1 MVPCGGFEMTE
12 RGTMVREPAAAA
24 QAESR
29 VWRNLISSQR
39 INPGRPGDWWE
50 VACGGHAAIRRGNA
64 RDAKPARNRGLVV
77 PAHPWIASRFGRYAR
92 IAFVPSI
99 TAAIVDHYYR
109 TKRSKR
115 YDF

>member
-1 MVPCGGFEMTE
+1 
-12 RGTMVREPAAAA
+12 
-24 QAESR
+24 
-29 VWRNLISSQR
+29 
-39 INPGRPGDWWE
+39 
-50 VACGGHAAIRRGNA
+50 
-64 RDAKPARNRGLVV
+64 V

-115 YDF
+115 YDFIQIQRVLDARRIRSDQKPDRGNASLPHIRRAMGAHTAGRILDKVTL